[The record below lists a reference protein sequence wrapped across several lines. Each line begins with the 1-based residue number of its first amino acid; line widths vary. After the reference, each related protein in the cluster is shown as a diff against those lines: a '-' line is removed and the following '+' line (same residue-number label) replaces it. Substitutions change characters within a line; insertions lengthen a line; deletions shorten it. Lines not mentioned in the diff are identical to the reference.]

1 MIRKELD
8 KKNEKF
14 LEEQKKEITEE
25 YYYEKEKIRIEYHNE
40 LRELKEEYDVKMI
53 EIYNPLKAE
62 RYRKKLEKKNEYR
75 IKNEAP
81 KRRVIEEIGNS
92 ITHGVGALIGIVLLI
107 LMLNFSSTPVEY
119 ASAAIYGSCII
130 LQMAFSSMYHAFS
143 YGSTVKRIFR
153 RFDYSSIYLLLGGT
167 FTPLYLIFMHN
178 TWPTLAYTLFIIM
191 WILITFGL
199 TMVAI
204 FGPGRL
210 RFLHYL
216 LFFGIGWSGVLFIP
230 LFLKTDIRFLMWIL
244 FGGLAYTLGMIPF
257 ALFAKKNTA
266 HFIWHF
272 MSMAG
277 TFLQWVGIFIYI
289 YLK

>member
-1 MIRKELD
+1 MTKEELKHKSEKEL
-8 KKNEKF
+8 EM
-14 LEEQKKEITEE
+14 LKKEYTEE
-25 YYYEKEKIRIEYHNE
+25 YYFEKDKIKSEYIKE
-40 LRELKEEYDVKMI
+40 MRELKEEYNVKMI

-62 RYRKKLEKKNEYR
+62 KYRVKMEKKNENR

-81 KRRVIEEIGNS
+81 KRRLIEEIGNS
-92 ITHGVGALIGIVLLI
+92 ITHGVGALIGVVLLI
-107 LMLNFSSTPVEY
+107 LMLKYSTTTVEY
-119 ASAAIYGSCII
+119 ASAIIYGSCII
-130 LQMAFSSMYHAFS
+130 FQMAFSCMYHAFK

-178 TWPTLAYTLFIIM
+178 TWPTLSITLFIIM
-191 WILITFGL
+191 WVLIVFGL
-199 TMVAI
+199 IMIGV

-210 RFLHYL
+210 RLLHYIL
-216 LFFGIGWSGVLFIP
+216 YFGIGWAGVIFIP
-230 LFLKTDIRFLMWIL
+230 LFLKTDIRFLLWIL

-257 ALFAKKNTA
+257 ALFNKKNTA

-289 YLK
+289 FYK